1 MTPELMLLNTIKST
15 PLRKVKAMKQRT
27 WDIERNG
34 QNRVIHWTVKV
45 EEVKK
50 SGTQFVSSGKP
61 SSQKSL
67 CIPQLQIFPN

>member
-1 MTPELMLLNTIKST
+1 
-15 PLRKVKAMKQRT
+15 MKQRT
-27 WDIERNG
+27 QDIERNG
-34 QNRVIHWTVKV
+34 QNRVIHWIVKV